1 MSIEP
6 GTKLGPY
13 EIEKV
18 IGAGGM
24 GEVYRARDTRLER
37 PVAIKVL
44 APHLAERP
52 EHRQRLEREAKA
64 VSSLSH
70 PHICPLYDVGHE
82 NGVDFLVMEFI
93 DGETLADRLARG
105 PLPIGEVLD
114 YGVQIADALERAH
127 KQGIIHRDL
136 KPGNIMLTSE
146 GTKLLDFGLARADL
160 GAESEGGLTVSPT
173 VSKPLTA
180 VGTVIG
186 TYQYMA
192 PEQLEGKTADARTDI
207 FALGAVLYEMASG
220 RRAFTANTQASLIGA
235 IMHEQPQPVST
246 IQPMTPPAF
255 DRVLQSCMAKAADD
269 RWQTAHD
276 VKLQLQWIAEGGS
289 VVGLPAPVAARRR
302 SRERLA
308 WIAFAA
314 ALLAAAF
321 FAAGYVHRAPVP
333 PLQTRFEIAP
343 PPELATVGSPRISPD
358 GRILV
363 FRGVDSDGNSQLWLR
378 PMDSVEARPLA
389 GTEGAKEDARPMWSP
404 DSRFVAFFV
413 GDKLKKVP
421 VAGGPAQ
428 TICDADGADGSWST
442 RGEILYDGE
451 ATAPLMRVPA
461 AGGLAK
467 PEVSVEDLEGVEALG
482 WPEFLPDGK
491 QFIFLADQLE
501 DDSRVMIRSLSSDE
515 GRVLMASDSRV
526 QYVEPGY
533 LVYVLNGMLVAH
545 PFDAGAGELTGDP
558 VPLAESIGV
567 SAVGLADFSAS
578 QNGTLAYRAG
588 QTGARKLLWR
598 DRSGRELGQVGAPAE
613 FTAMSL
619 SPDQRRLVVSV
630 NDPEGDNVDLWI
642 HDLERGV
649 ASRFTFDEGTDVV
662 PLWSPDGSRIVFS
675 SSRGEGKDA
684 LYWKDASG
692 AGEAE
697 LLLQVEDDVYPG
709 DWSRD
714 GKFIALMR
722 YDDETRWDIWALP
735 MDGSSEPF
743 PVLQSEFSEVRPGFS
758 PDGRWLVYN
767 STESGDMEV
776 YVTRFPGPGGKW
788 QVSTN
793 GGTEPQW
800 SADGSEIFYLD
811 ATQNLVT
818 VPVSTGDTFTA
829 GLPQTLFE
837 ARLFPLVAR
846 NRYLATD
853 DGQRFLMLG
862 STGGEAIRPIS
873 VVLNWQAGFE
883 PRPRFR
889 QR

>member
-13 EIEKV
+13 EIEEA

-37 PVAIKVL
+37 SVAIKVL

-64 VSSLSH
+64 ISSLSH

-82 NGVDFLVMEFI
+82 DGVDFLVMEFI
-93 DGETLADRLARG
+93 EGETLADRIARG
-105 PLPIGEVLD
+105 PLPVEEMLRFGI
-114 YGVQIADALERAH
+114 QIADALEKAH
-127 KQGIIHRDL
+127 KKGIIHRDL
-136 KPGNIMLTSE
+136 KPGNVMLTGD
-146 GTKLLDFGLARADL
+146 GTKLLDFGLARAD
-160 GAESEGGLTVSPT
+160 AGGDDDGSLTVSPT

-180 VGTVIG
+180 AGTVIG

-207 FALGAVLYEMASG
+207 FALGAVLYEMATG
-220 RRAFTANTQASLIGA
+220 RRAFLAETQASLIGA
-235 IMHEQPQPVST
+235 IMHEQPQPVSAV
-246 IQPMTPPAF
+246 QPMIPPAF
-255 DRVLQSCMAKAADD
+255 DRVIQSCLAKDPEE

-289 VVGLPAPVAARRR
+289 VVGLPAPVAARRK

-308 WIAFAA
+308 WIACAVAGLVA
-314 ALLAAAF
+314 ALLAV
-321 FAAGYVHRAPVP
+321 GYVRRAPAP
-333 PLQTRFEIAP
+333 PQQTRFEITP
-343 PPELATVGSPRISPD
+343 PPELATVGSPRVSPD
-358 GRILV
+358 GRLLA
-363 FRGVDSDGNSQLWLR
+363 FRGVDSNGIAQLWLR

-389 GTEGAKEDARPMWSP
+389 GTEGARDDARPMWSP
-404 DSRFVAFFV
+404 DSRHVAFFV

-442 RGEILYDGE
+442 GGEILYDGA

-461 AGGLAK
+461 AGGIAK
-467 PEVSVEDLEGVEALG
+467 PEVRVEDLEDVSALG
-482 WPEFLPDGK
+482 WPEFLPDGE

-501 DDSRVMIRSLSSDE
+501 DDSRVMIRSLGSGE
-515 GRVLMASDSRV
+515 GRVLMASESRV

-545 PFDAGAGELTGDP
+545 PFDANAGTLVGDP
-558 VPLAESIGV
+558 LPLADSIGV
-567 SAVGLADFSAS
+567 SDVGLADFSAS
-578 QNGTLAYRAG
+578 HDGTLAYRAG

-598 DRSGRELGQVGAPAE
+598 DRAGRELGQVGEPAE
-613 FTAMSL
+613 YFTSWI
-619 SPDQRRLVVSV
+619 SPDGQRVVV
-630 NDPEGDNVDLWI
+630 NLAEPQGSNVDLWT

-649 ASRFTFDEGTDVV
+649 ASRFTFGPGWDGV
-662 PLWSPDGSRIVFS
+662 PIWSPDGSRIVFS
-675 SSRGEGKDA
+675 SSRGEGSDA

-692 AGEAE
+692 AGSAE
-697 LLLQVEDDVYPG
+697 LLLQAEEDIYPS

-714 GKFIALMR
+714 GSVLAFNRSAS
-722 YDDETRWDIWALP
+722 DTSWDIWALP

-743 PVLQSEFSEVRPGFS
+743 PVLQSEFAEVRPGFS

-767 STESGDMEV
+767 SNESGDMEV

-788 QVSTN
+788 QVSTS
-793 GGTEPQW
+793 GGTEPHW

-818 VPVSTGDTFTA
+818 VPVSTGDTFKA
-829 GLPQTLFE
+829 GLPETLFD
-837 ARLFPLVAR
+837 AGLFPLTAR
-846 NRYLATD
+846 NRYSVTD
-853 DGQRFLMLG
+853 DGQRFLML
-862 STGGEAIRPIS
+862 SPISGESVRPIS
-873 VVLNWQAGFE
+873 VVLNWHAGLE
-883 PRPRFR
+883 
-889 QR
+889 Q